1 MKPETK
7 LDLMKRT
14 DSYWMLLPEEIK
26 DMILKYKESQEL
38 IEWRESF
45 VSRALCEQI
54 RLYDKLRREWFIGP
68 IRCIP
73 FHTTFLYYDE
83 YKELVG
89 MAVYGHYWNLNGVKQ
104 QMLLSHSLPTAIMNC
119 RPLKMGLWYQTNEH
133 VQLPFPEHGPQD
145 QIGLDEAHG

>member
-7 LDLMKRT
+7 LDLMKCT

-68 IRCIP
+68 IRCRC
-73 FHTTFLYYDE
+73 FRTRVCGNDYTH
-83 YKELVG
+83 
-89 MAVYGHYWNLNGVKQ
+89 MRVYGHYWDLNGVKKSVFLYYNLTIA
-104 QMLLSHSLPTAIMNC
+104 MMRCDSVKT
-119 RPLKMGLWYQTNEH
+119 GLWYQTNEH